1 VAGKPPA
8 YPPPARLNPYDV
20 LGVRPDASRQDVR
33 TAWKTRAL
41 EYHPDRVA
49 NLGKKLKEVA
59 EEETRSINAAYEM
72 IRRSR

>member
-1 VAGKPPA
+1 MPA
-8 YPPPARLNPYDV
+8 PPARLNPYAV

-33 TAWKTRAL
+33 TAWKARAL

-49 NLGKKLKEVA
+49 NLGEKLKEVA
-59 EEETRSINAAYEM
+59 EEETRTINAAYEM